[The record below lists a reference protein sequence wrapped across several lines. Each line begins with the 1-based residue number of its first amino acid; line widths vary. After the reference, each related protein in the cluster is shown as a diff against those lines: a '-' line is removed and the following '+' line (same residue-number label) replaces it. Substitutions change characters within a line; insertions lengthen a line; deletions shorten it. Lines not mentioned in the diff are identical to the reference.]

1 MLPFPPAMWDGRYIE
16 DMDSFT
22 VEEIPSKGVALTT
35 LLAVAPADG
44 AEGEFRL
51 IISGSDPVSV
61 RTPVTAIL
69 PASSLS
75 RYYHL
80 ELKLKLLI

>member
-1 MLPFPPAMWDGRYIE
+1 MPPFPPATWDGRYIE

-22 VEEIPSKGVALTT
+22 VVETPSKGVALSA

-61 RTPVTAIL
+61 RTPVSTIL
-69 PASSLS
+69 PASSLG
-75 RYYHL
+75 RY
-80 ELKLKLLI
+80 KS